1 MPRGVTNYTVD
12 IDGKRIPTIV
22 PGNER
27 LRADV
32 VSGSNRKITEQE
44 IQRALVHAMKYPNET
59 KSSSVP
65 VSPLGSEF
73 DLPQRI
79 TSQPS
84 LFYSTGKI
92 LGGNWFDNQIAY
104 PERRQVTLG
113 EK

>member
-1 MPRGVTNYTVD
+1 MPRVTNYTVD
-12 IDGKRIPTIV
+12 VDGKRVPTIV

-27 LRADV
+27 LRADI
-32 VSGSNRKITEQE
+32 VSGANRRITDDE
-44 IQRALVHAMKYPNET
+44 IQRALVQAL
-59 KSSSVP
+59 KSGEFKPASQP

-104 PERRQVTLG
+104 PERRKVHLG
-113 EK
+113 DK